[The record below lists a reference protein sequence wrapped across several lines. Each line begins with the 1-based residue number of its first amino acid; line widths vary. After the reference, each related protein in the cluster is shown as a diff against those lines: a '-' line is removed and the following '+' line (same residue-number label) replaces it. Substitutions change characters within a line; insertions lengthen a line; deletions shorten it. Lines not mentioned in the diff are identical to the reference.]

1 MLGRRRTVPVDAE
14 ALERQVLA
22 VIEQDGLLAVTAER
36 LAADLGTTP
45 EQVRMLDLDAVVG
58 RLYLQLATTEMAAV
72 KREILTNPSPVAQM
86 RALLTWLAEAPEEG
100 DAIRL
105 EAWALARRNPHLAA
119 AIRTSET
126 AWHGVVAGV
135 IRRGARSGDFDD
147 TEADHVA
154 AHLIT
159 LVDGINAYEIFGYR
173 TDVDRLGLI
182 TRVVQAELGLAWGP
196 ALESALR

>member
-1 MLGRRRTVPVDAE
+1 M
-14 ALERQVLA
+14 
-22 VIEQDGLLAVTAER
+22 TAER
-36 LAADLGTTP
+36 VAADLGGDP
-45 EQVRMLDLDAVVG
+45 AQVRALDLDAVVG
-58 RLYLQLATTEMAAV
+58 RVYLELATTEMAGV
-72 KREILTNPSPVAQM
+72 KRQILAEPSPVDQM

-126 AWHGVVAGV
+126 AWHAVVAGV

-147 TEADHVA
+147 READHVA
-154 AHLIT
+154 AHVIT
-159 LVDGINAYEIFGYR
+159 LVDGINAYEIFDYR
-173 TDVDRLGLI
+173 TDVDRKALI

-196 ALESALR
+196 ALETALP